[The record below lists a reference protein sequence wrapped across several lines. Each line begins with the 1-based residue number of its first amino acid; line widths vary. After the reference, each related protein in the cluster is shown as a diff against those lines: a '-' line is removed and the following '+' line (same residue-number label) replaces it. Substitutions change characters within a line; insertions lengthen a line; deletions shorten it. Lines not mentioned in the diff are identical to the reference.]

1 MENIL
6 TEYQKWKQQGEA
18 LRAEARLAMET
29 RFQQLLTEA
38 VGLARDYQADFGVAI
53 KLPSDVTEFRFKA
66 GTGAAKAGPGAPKN
80 AGRPKATKTAPE
92 PEPPTAPAPPNP
104 KIPGLE
110 KRLATA
116 VAKVEAAKAAGKPS
130 RNLEDK
136 VYEIED
142 ELRLA
147 RGA

>member
-6 TEYQKWKQQGEA
+6 SEYQKWKQQGEA
-18 LRAEARLAMET
+18 LRAQAKQAMEARFHE
-29 RFQQLLTEA
+29 LLGEA
-38 VGLARDYQADFGVAI
+38 ARLARDYQTDFGTAL
-53 KLPSDVTEFRFKA
+53 KPPAEVTEFRYKA
-66 GTGAAKAGPGAPKN
+66 APGAVKKVTAKAL
-80 AGRPKATKTAPE
+80 PE
-92 PEPPTAPAPPNP
+92 PVAPAVPSAPNP

-110 KRLATA
+110 KKLATA
-116 VAKVEAAKAAGKPS
+116 KGKVDAAKAAGKPS

-147 RGA
+147 RGV